1 MSNVNFTRQLVKG
14 KIAETIFS
22 QMFRES
28 GNFTVLEFGYEKVI
42 PEMIQQGFN
51 ESNPMIETLRTAPDF
66 AVIDRDTRQVKLI
79 EVKYQRSLSSE
90 YTLKAA
96 NRMSQSWNP
105 SYLFIATLDGF
116 YMDEIVNIIKN
127 NGEIAKL
134 NHPKI
139 NGDLQNDYL
148 QILKRFEQDN

>member
-51 ESNPMIETLRTAPDF
+51 ENNPTIETLRTAPDF
-66 AVIDRDTRQVKLI
+66 AVIDQATRKVKLI
-79 EVKYQRSLSSE
+79 EVKYQRSLNPE

-96 NRMSQSWNP
+96 KRMSQSWNP
-105 SYLFIATLDGF
+105 SYLFIATLNGF
-116 YMDEIVNIIKN
+116 FMDKIANIIN
-127 NGEIAKL
+127 NQGKIEPL
-134 NHPKI
+134 SHPKI
-139 NGDLQNDYL
+139 DNNLQNEYL
-148 QILKRFEQDN
+148 QILKRFEQNN

>member
-96 NRMSQSWNP
+96 SGMSQSWNP

-116 YMDEIVNIIKN
+116 FMDEIANIIKN

-139 NGDLQNDYL
+139 NSDLQNDYL